1 MGLAHLAP
9 SDDVVSLI
17 DTLVLFVFL
26 FIYTFVPVARCLE
39 ERVQVFVHRYTVYY
53 LMRFLCET
61 NSTYVLNRKS

>member
-39 ERVQVFVHRYTVYY
+39 ERVQVFVHRYGILSYALSVRNKLYVRTV
-53 LMRFLCET
+53 
-61 NSTYVLNRKS
+61 S